1 MNCLIVDDHAIVRRG
16 LKEILVEASDLSFDF
31 TEAGNCAEA
40 LSVLQQT
47 PCHLLLLDI
56 SLPGRNGLELL
67 SQLRQSHPKLPVLVI
82 SMYPEQQYAIRA
94 LRLGAAGYLTKE
106 SAPEELL
113 AAVRKV
119 LAGGKYISNQ
129 LAELMAADLTGGLGD
144 RPAYE
149 ILSDREL
156 QVACMMAD
164 GKTVSEIGRE
174 LHLSEKTVST
184 YRTRILAK
192 LGLRNTAEIISYCL
206 RHNLIDKTM

>member
-1 MNCLIVDDHAIVRRG
+1 MHILIVDDHAIVRRG
-16 LKEILVEASDLSFDF
+16 LRQVLEEAHDLQLEFA
-31 TEAGNCAEA
+31 EAGSCPEA
-40 LSVLQQT
+40 LTILQQT

-67 SQLRQSHPKLPVLVI
+67 GQLRHSHPKLPVLVI

-119 LAGGKYISNQ
+119 LSGGKYLSSQ
-129 LAELMAADLTGGLGD
+129 LAELLAADLSGGRGD

-174 LHLSEKTVST
+174 LNLSDKTVST

-206 RHNLIDKTM
+206 RHNLTAKTM